1 MLDDNA
7 EGLRT
12 GDGALPNSIEAR
24 DVRSVIH
31 GLTNLRAHLERGPT
45 VIESGQGVFVRDT
58 TGRDY
63 IEGMSGLWCIA
74 LGYGEKRLVAAA
86 AKQMETLAYYHLTN
100 HRGHPKVVDLA
111 EKLLAIAPVPMA
123 RVWFANSGSEAND
136 CAARMAWYYWN
147 AVGKPEKRKFIA
159 HRQAYHGNTIASAS
173 LSGVAY
179 AHKNFNL
186 PLDGFLHVACP
197 DYFATAAPG
206 ESEED
211 FAKRLVDDVEA
222 LIVAE
227 GAETIAAFFT
237 EPVMAAGGVIVPP
250 KSYFERLQA
259 LLKKHDILLVCD
271 EVVTA
276 FGRTGEMFGATT
288 MGLRPDLLVC
298 AKALSSAYIPISA
311 LLVSQTIF
319 DAMVAASDTVGVLG
333 LTMTY
338 SGHPVASAVA
348 LEALA
353 IYEERDLPG
362 HAKRMEDALIGGLRR
377 RLGDHP
383 NIGEVRGRGLLCGV
397 QLVRSKAPREFFP
410 PAFGAG
416 RQLAEAAERHGL
428 IVRAIGDTIAICPP
442 LIISEAE
449 IGLLIDRLAAGLAEV
464 EPGFPAP

>member
-1 MLDDNA
+1 MTTNSA
-7 EGLRT
+7 EWQRIDEGGR
-12 GDGALPNSIEAR
+12 PNSVEAR

-31 GLTNLRAHLERGPT
+31 GLTNLKAHLERGPLI
-45 VIESGQGVFVRDT
+45 IESGKGIFVRDT
-58 TGRDY
+58 NGRDY

-74 LGYGEKRLVAAA
+74 LGYGEKRLAAAA

-147 AVGKPEKRKFIA
+147 ALGRPEKRKFIA
-159 HRQAYHGNTIASAS
+159 HKQAYHGNTIASAS

-197 DYFATAAPG
+197 DYFSAALNG
-206 ESEED
+206 ESEEA
-211 FAKRLVDDVEA
+211 FAERLVADIEA
-222 LIVAE
+222 LILAE
-227 GAETIAAFFT
+227 GPETIAAFFT

-250 KSYFERLQA
+250 KTYFDRLQA
-259 LLKKHDILLVCD
+259 LLAQYDILLVCD

-288 MGLRPDLLVC
+288 MGIRPDLLVC

-311 LLVSQTIF
+311 VLVNEKVF
-319 DAMVAASDTVGVLG
+319 AAMVAASDTVGVLG

-338 SGHPVASAVA
+338 SGHPVAAAVA
-348 LEALA
+348 LETLA
-353 IYEERDLPG
+353 IYEERDIAG
-362 HAKRMEDALIGGLRR
+362 HARRLEDAFIGGLRR
-377 RLGDHP
+377 RLGGHP
-383 NIGEVRGRGLLCGV
+383 NVGEVRGRGLLAGV
-397 QLVRSKAPREFFP
+397 QLVRSKVPRAFFP

-416 RQLAEAAERHGL
+416 RQVAEAAERYGL
-428 IVRAIGDTIAICPP
+428 IVRAIGDTIALCPP
-442 LIISEAE
+442 LVITEAE
-449 IGLLIDRLAAGLAEV
+449 VGMLIDRLAAGLAEV
-464 EPGFPAP
+464 EGALAAG